1 MFRNHPKIIHIRA
14 IIGVSPLVISVS
26 EGFLFLYIKGGAQ
39 YAINQFNA
47 LKMLPSILNRC

>member
-1 MFRNHPKIIHIRA
+1 MVLLKSKNVRA
-14 IIGVSPLVISVS
+14 IIGVSSPFGISVS

-47 LKMLPSILNRC
+47 LKMLPSILNRR